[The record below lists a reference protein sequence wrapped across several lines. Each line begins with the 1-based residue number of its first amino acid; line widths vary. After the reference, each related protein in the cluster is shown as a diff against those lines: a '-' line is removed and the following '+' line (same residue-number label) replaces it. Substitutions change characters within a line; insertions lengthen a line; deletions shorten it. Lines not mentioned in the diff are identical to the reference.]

1 MLLDDRIHDALERAV
16 EHAGVAHLDVVN
28 CGSLLE
34 LKIAHHIDHRAQ
46 ALLHEASE
54 DLVDAGL
61 GQLLLEHGIVA
72 IDVRLI
78 IEALGWNCNL
88 AILRVYTSHRSI
100 SSTVVGEIHLQFQ

>member
-16 EHAGVAHLDVVN
+16 EHAVVAHLDVVN

-34 LKIAHHIDHRAQ
+34 LKIVHHIDHRAQ
-46 ALLHEASE
+46 TLLHEASE
-54 DLVDAGL
+54 DLADAGL

-78 IEALGWNCNL
+78 IETLSGNRNL
-88 AILRVYTSHRSI
+88 TILRVYTSHRSI

>member
-1 MLLDDRIHDALERAV
+1 MLLDDRIHDAIERAV

-34 LKIAHHIDHRAQ
+34 LKIVHHIDHRAQ
-46 ALLHEASE
+46 TLLHEASE
-54 DLVDAGL
+54 DLADAGL

-78 IEALGWNCNL
+78 IETLSGNRNL
-88 AILRVYTSHRSI
+88 TILRVYTSHRSI

>member
-1 MLLDDRIHDALERAV
+1 MILGDRIHDALERAV
-16 EHAGVAHLDVVN
+16 EHAGVTHLDVVN

-46 ALLHEASE
+46 TLLHEASE

-78 IEALGWNCNL
+78 IETLSGNRNL
-88 AILRVYTSHRSI
+88 TILRVYTSHRSI

>member
-1 MLLDDRIHDALERAV
+1 MLLGDRVHDALERAV

-28 CGSLLE
+28 CRSLLE

-61 GQLLLEHGIVA
+61 GQLLLEDGIVA

-78 IEALGWNCNL
+78 IEALGWNRNL
-88 AILRVYTSHRSI
+88 VILRVYTSHRYI
-100 SSTVVGEIHLQFQ
+100 DFTVVGEIHLQFQ